1 MLTSGLV
8 ALLSCVGT
16 ALAEPP
22 ETAERVAVI
31 GASASDGFGAYYWR
45 LEDGARVRDR
55 VDLAE
60 LVRSASG
67 ESLVVADL
75 ATAQFFA
82 NPAGI
87 GTQIVDR
94 AIRSDPDVVIA
105 IDFLF
110 WFSYGTVGIDARRI
124 RTDEDR
130 LAMLEFGLDLLDR
143 IDVPIVVGDIPD
155 MSAASG
161 GVLMPSAVPSE
172 EMRNRI
178 NRRIREWAAE
188 RDRVVVFPLS
198 DLHGRLGR
206 GEAIRIGDQLLPAV
220 ERDRMLQRD
229 RLHPT
234 LGGLLAIVA
243 ELDAVIRANDALDDR
258 VPPLE
263 VDFET
268 LRTRIRGYATAPDSW
283 TDAEDETASDPIGD

>member
-1 MLTSGLV
+1 MLLCG
-8 ALLSCVGT
+8 GT
-16 ALAEPP
+16 VFAEPP
-22 ETAERVAVI
+22 EMVDRVAVI

-45 LEDGARVRDR
+45 LDDGVRVRDR
-55 VDLAE
+55 VDLSE
-60 LVRSASG
+60 LVRSASD
-67 ESLVVADL
+67 ESLVVTDL

-87 GTQIVDR
+87 GTQIVNR
-94 AIRSDPDVVIA
+94 TIKSDPDVVFA

-124 RTDEDR
+124 RTDENR

-143 IDVPIVVGDIPD
+143 IDAPIVVGDIPD

-172 EMRNRI
+172 EMRTRI

-188 RDRVVVFPLS
+188 RDRVVMFPLS

-206 GEAIRIGDQLLPAV
+206 GEAVRIGDQLLPAA

-234 LGGLLAIVA
+234 LGGLLAILA
-243 ELDAVIRANDALDDR
+243 ELDVVIRADEDLAER
-258 VPPLE
+258 MPPLE

-268 LRTRIRGYATAPDSW
+268 LRTRIRGYPP
-283 TDAEDETASDPIGD
+283 EDEPKIELGIELGIESEIEATPNPTAE

>member
-45 LEDGARVRDR
+45 LDDGTRVRDR

-110 WFSYGTVGIDARRI
+110 WFGYGTVGIDARRI

-172 EMRNRI
+172 EMRTRI
-178 NRRIREWAAE
+178 NRRIRDWAAE

-206 GEAIRIGDQLLPAV
+206 GETIRIGDQLLPAV

-243 ELDAVIRANDALDDR
+243 ELDAVIRANDVLDDR

-283 TDAEDETASDPIGD
+283 TDAEDETASDPTGD

>member
-45 LEDGARVRDR
+45 LDDGTRVRDR

-110 WFSYGTVGIDARRI
+110 WFGYGTVGIDARRI

-172 EMRNRI
+172 EMRTRI
-178 NRRIREWAAE
+178 NRRIRDWAAE

-206 GEAIRIGDQLLPAV
+206 GETIRIGDQLLPAV

-243 ELDAVIRANDALDDR
+243 ELDAVIRANDVLDDR

-283 TDAEDETASDPIGD
+283 TDVEDETASDPTGD